1 MSTPA
6 RIRVGAAVLRGRD
19 LVGPE
24 RIVRLDAQTA
34 RLLARLAATP
44 GRVVPWPEAIETL
57 YSGAVPDAGDPR
69 AVARVRLRQVRAALR
84 EAATGAG
91 VSTVFATGVRLDVPA
106 LADGARV
113 ECRPVT
119 PRQAGMVRAREQGV
133 APADLAERFGLPG
146 PNAASMAVSRARRR
160 MREAETARTAGVV
173 P

>member
-34 RLLARLAATP
+34 RLLACLAARR
-44 GRVVPWPEAIETL
+44 GRVVPWVEVLEAL
-57 YSGAVPDAGDPR
+57 YAGAVPDADDPR
-69 AVARVRLRQVRAALR
+69 AVARQRLKLVRDALR
-84 EAATGAG
+84 DAAAGAG
-91 VSTVFATGVRLDVPA
+91 VATVFDTGPRLDVPA
-106 LADGARV
+106 RTAGARV
-113 ECRPVT
+113 ECRPVSA
-119 PRQAGMVRAREQGV
+119 RQADMVRAREQGV

-160 MREAETARTAGVV
+160 MREAATAPTAEAV